1 MKNTVKYILYIA
13 TSLFLVACAKDIV
26 DFTGSVHGVVKD
38 YETGE
43 FITNCQV
50 SLHPGGN
57 SVTTSTSGEF
67 EFANLTPG
75 EYTLTFNK
83 SGYNEES
90 KTIVIES
97 SKHIYTDFL
106 LKAKSNFSLS
116 DEAYNFGDLNAEKT
130 IVCFNNTDENCT
142 YEVVS
147 MPEWLSINKP
157 KGLIYAGSS
166 SSFTMHVDRSQVN
179 YGTYS
184 GNVTISFKGKKS
196 GDANISISMSKVKLS
211 TPTLS
216 IAPYP
221 TTMSEDGFKIIGTL
235 QATGGAQVTE
245 HGHCWGLNPA
255 PTITDSRTKLGGRLE
270 LGDFISTTTGLKPN
284 TTYYVR
290 AYAINSQ
297 GVAYSED
304 VVVTMQ
310 DVNSDRWDGSI
321 AKAFAGGIGTESNPY
336 KIKTGSQLVLIK
348 QYPDAHF
355 VLCNNID
362 LDNRQWPPV
371 NLNGSF
377 DGGGYTIY
385 NLKITRP
392 EDDNNIGLFAVL
404 TGSVKDLTINGVDI
418 DAGANNNVGALAGY
432 CTESYGGNN
441 LVSNC
446 TIIFNQGSKITA
458 KDYVGGI
465 IGKTAYWCNI
475 NNCKIESNIDENVI
489 IGNDYVGGI
498 VGYVDAYNDGLNFFD
513 CHVKADIAGSN
524 YVGGVGGQVKIISLV
539 NSAFIYN
546 LSYNGKLY
554 GSTYVG
560 GIVGSGYNIQT
571 SKVEAVIN
579 VKSGYAGGIAGS
591 IAGYENGI
599 VGCYASG
606 TINCNGGSGKYVGGI
621 VPYLNSNALI
631 DFCYSTMT
639 SNYVDYG
646 GFTGSSN
653 SGYVKDCATVAPQSK
668 GTMTNCQLSCTNIAE
683 FLQNC
688 YSEHADYFDFNNT
701 WTWTGTINGK
711 TENVPCPKLYWED

>member
-26 DFTGSVHGVVKD
+26 DLTGSVHGVVKD

-83 SGYNEES
+83 SGYEEES
-90 KTIVIES
+90 KTIVIDAS
-97 SKHIYTDFL
+97 RHIYTDFM

-196 GDANISISMSKVKLS
+196 GDANISISMSKVKLT

-221 TTMSEDGFKIIGTL
+221 TTMSEDGFEIIGTL

-310 DVNSDRWDGSI
+310 DVNSDRWDGSM

-362 LDNRQWPPV
+362 LDNRPWPIV

-392 EDDNNIGLFAVL
+392 DGNDNVGLFAKFGRSSSSG
-404 TGSVKDLTINGVDI
+404 TTEIKNLTINGVDI
-418 DAGANNNVGALAGY
+418 DAGKNSNVGALIGACDY
-432 CTESYGGNN
+432 NVESI
-441 LVSNC
+441 SNC
-446 TIIFNQGSKITA
+446 HVILNQGSKITG
-458 KDYVGGI
+458 YNLVGGM
-465 IGKTAYWCNI
+465 IGDCYRFEEITNCTVISNI
-475 NNCKIESNIDENVI
+475 NENVI
-489 IGNDYVGGI
+489 IGNNNVGGMTGADGILFNCHVQANIAGTYYVGGI
-498 VGYVDAYNDGLNFFD
+498 VG
-513 CHVKADIAGSN
+513 AGDRTTIN
-524 YVGGVGGQVKIISLV
+524 
-539 NSAFIYN
+539 NS
-546 LSYNGKLY
+546 SYKGTLTGN
-554 GSTYVG
+554 SYVG
-560 GIVGSGYNIQT
+560 GIAGDISEVYA

-579 VKSGYAGGIAGS
+579 VNDKAGGIVGS
-591 IAGYENGI
+591 GKII
-599 VGCYASG
+599 GCYSSG
-606 TINCNGGSGKYVGGI
+606 TINCDGGSGKCIGGI
-621 VPYLNSNALI
+621 SGWDY
-631 DFCYSTMT
+631 YSVEFNYTTMT
-639 SNYVDYG
+639 SNYDNYSAFGGYG
-646 GFTGSSN
+646 N
-653 SGYVKDCATVAPQSK
+653 AKANDCAAVTSQSK
-668 GTMTNCQLSCTNIAE
+668 CGMTNCQLSCTNITE

-688 YSEHADYFDFNNT
+688 YSEHADYFNFNNT

-711 TENVPCPKLYWED
+711 TENVSCPKLYWED

>member
-26 DFTGSVHGVVKD
+26 DLTGSVHGVVKD

-90 KTIVIES
+90 KTIVIEAS
-97 SKHIYTDFL
+97 RHVYTDFM

-130 IVCFNNTDENCT
+130 IVCFNNTDEKCT

-196 GDANISISMSKVKLS
+196 GDANISVSMSKVKLS

-221 TTMSEDGFKIIGTL
+221 TTMSEDGFEIIGTL

-245 HGHCWGLNPA
+245 HGHCWGLNPT
-255 PTITDSRTKLGGRLE
+255 PTIADSRTKLGGRLE
-270 LGDFISTTTGLKPN
+270 LGDFTSTTTGLKPN

-310 DVNSDRWDGSI
+310 DVNSDRWDGSV
-321 AKAFAGGIGTESNPY
+321 ARAFAGGIGTESNPY

-362 LDNRQWPPV
+362 LDNRQWPIV

-392 EDDNNIGLFAVL
+392 DGNNNIGLFAEL
-404 TGSVKDLTINGVDI
+404 EGSVKDLTINGVDI

-432 CTESYGGNN
+432 CKATYGGNN

-465 IGKTAYWCNI
+465 IGRTAYWCNI

-498 VGYVDAYNDGLNFFD
+498 VGYIDANSAVPNFFD

-524 YVGGVGGQVKIISLV
+524 NVGGVCGKVIYF
-539 NSAFIYN
+539 SAFIYN
-546 LSYNGKLY
+546 LSYKGKLS

-560 GIVGSGYNIQT
+560 GIVGTVGMRSPDIKT

-579 VKSGYAGGIAGS
+579 VKDNYAGGIAGYS
-591 IAGYENGI
+591 ENI
-599 VGCYASG
+599 VGCYSSG
-606 TINCNGGSGKYVGGI
+606 TINYAGTGKYVGGL
-621 VPYLNSNALI
+621 VGSSGSMEL
-631 DFCYSTMT
+631 CYSTMT

-646 GFTGSSN
+646 GFKGYSSTA
-653 SGYVKDCATVAPQSK
+653 SVKDCATVAPQSK
-668 GTMTNCQLSCTNIAE
+668 GTMTNCQLSCTNITE

-688 YSEHADYFDFNNT
+688 YSEYADYFDFNNT

>member
-13 TSLFLVACAKDIV
+13 TSLFLVACTKDIV

-83 SGYNEES
+83 SGYEEES
-90 KTIVIES
+90 KTIVIDAS
-97 SKHIYTDFL
+97 RHIYTDFM

-196 GDANISISMSKVKLS
+196 GDANISISMSKVKLT

-221 TTMSEDGFKIIGTL
+221 TTMSEDGFEIIGTL

-297 GVAYSED
+297 GVAYSDE

-310 DVNSDRWDGSI
+310 DVNSDKWDGTM
-321 AKAFAGGIGTESNPY
+321 AKSFAGGIGTESNPY

-348 QYPDAHF
+348 QYPDAHY

-362 LDNRQWPPV
+362 LDNRNWPIV

-392 EDDNNIGLFAVL
+392 DGNDNVGLFAKL
-404 TGSVKDLTINGVDI
+404 EGSIENLTINGVDI
-418 DAGANNNVGALAGY
+418 DAGTNNNVGALIGKGGY
-432 CTESYGGNN
+432 GVE
-441 LVSNC
+441 LISNC
-446 TIIFNQGSKITA
+446 HVIFNQGSKITG
-458 KDYVGGI
+458 KDYIGGLVGYAENSKI
-465 IGKTAYWCNI
+465 IDCNVISNI
-475 NNCKIESNIDENVI
+475 NETVI
-489 IGNDYVGGI
+489 IGNNKVGGMVGFLYDALFSNCHIQANIAGTQGVGGI
-498 VGYVDAYNDGLNFFD
+498 AGQAYSIKNSSYKGILS
-513 CHVKADIAGSN
+513 GS
-524 YVGGVGGQVKIISLV
+524 S
-539 NSAFIYN
+539 F
-546 LSYNGKLY
+546 
-554 GSTYVG
+554 VG
-560 GIVGSGYNIQT
+560 GIAGFADKVYA
-571 SKVEAVIN
+571 SKVEAEIN
-579 VKSGYAGGIAGS
+579 AKDYAGGILATRSRGTAYV
-591 IAGYENGI
+591 I
-599 VGCYASG
+599 GCYSSG
-606 TINCNGGSGKYVGGI
+606 IINCDGGSGKYLSGI
-621 VPYLNSNALI
+621 LYANYDIQFS
-631 DFCYSTMT
+631 YTTMI
-639 SNYVDYG
+639 SNYSDYCA
-646 GFTGSSN
+646 FI
-653 SGYVKDCATVAPQSK
+653 GYYGDVKDCAAVTSKSK
-668 GTMTNCQLSCTNIAE
+668 GSMTNCQLSCTNITE

-688 YSEHADYFDFNNT
+688 YSEHAVYFNFNNT

-711 TENVPCPKLYWED
+711 TENVSCPKLYWED

>member
-90 KTIVIES
+90 KTIVIEAS
-97 SKHIYTDFL
+97 RHVYTDFM

-221 TTMSEDGFKIIGTL
+221 TTMSEDGFEIIGTL
-235 QATGGAQVTE
+235 LATGGAQVTE

-270 LGDFISTTTGLKPN
+270 LGDFTSTTTGLKPN

-310 DVNSDRWDGSI
+310 DVNSDRWDGSM

-362 LDNRQWPPV
+362 LDNRNWPIV

-385 NLKITRP
+385 NLKITRS
-392 EDDNNIGLFAVL
+392 DGNDNVGLFAKL
-404 TGSVKDLTINGVDI
+404 EGSIENLTINGVDI
-418 DAGANNNVGALAGY
+418 DAGTNNNVGAIVG
-432 CTESYGGNN
+432 TGSYYGM
-441 LVSNC
+441 SMYNC
-446 TIIFNQGSKITA
+446 HVIFNQGSKITGNNN
-458 KDYVGGI
+458 VGGI
-465 IGKTAYWCNI
+465 IGGYDTDSYSEIAD
-475 NNCKIESNIDENVI
+475 CKVISNIDENVI
-489 IGNDYVGGI
+489 IGNADVGGLAGTVI
-498 VGYVDAYNDGLNFFD
+498 FSELSGGLLSN
-513 CHVKADIAGSN
+513 CHVQANIAGTS
-524 YVGGVGGQVKIISLV
+524 
-539 NSAFIYN
+539 F
-546 LSYNGKLY
+546 
-554 GSTYVG
+554 VG
-560 GIVGSGYNIQT
+560 GIVGSALSINKSSYKGTLTGSNKVGGIAGAAHSVYA

-579 VKSGYAGGIAGS
+579 AKDDAGGIV
-591 IAGYENGI
+591 GYQSYSDGGNKI
-599 VGCYASG
+599 IGCYSSG
-606 TINCNGGSGKYVGGI
+606 TINRDGGSGKYIGRIAGWVT
-621 VPYLNSNALI
+621 S
-631 DFCYSTMT
+631 YSQVQFTYTTMT
-639 SNYVDYG
+639 SNYADCATFVAYQG
-646 GFTGSSN
+646 TK
-653 SGYVKDCATVAPQSK
+653 KDCAAVTSRSE
-668 GTMTNCQLSCTNIAE
+668 GSMTNCQLSCTNIAE

>member
-90 KTIVIES
+90 KTIVIEAS
-97 SKHIYTDFL
+97 RHVYTDFM

-221 TTMSEDGFKIIGTL
+221 TAMSEDGFEIIGTL

-310 DVNSDRWDGSI
+310 DVNSDRWDGRM
-321 AKAFAGGIGTESNPY
+321 AKDFAGGIGTESNPY

-362 LDNRQWPPV
+362 LDNRQWPIV

-392 EDDNNIGLFAVL
+392 DGNDNIGLFAVL
-404 TGSVKDLTINGVDI
+404 KGSVKDLTINGVDI
-418 DAGANNNVGALAGY
+418 DAGANNYVGAVAG
-432 CTESYGGNN
+432 GAWNN
-441 LVSNC
+441 ASITNC
-446 TIIFNQGSKITA
+446 HVVFNQGSKITG
-458 KDYVGGI
+458 KDCVGGI
-465 IGKTAYWCNI
+465 IGKTEAWCNI

-498 VGYVDAYNDGLNFFD
+498 VGYVNVYNDGLNFFD

-524 YVGGVGGQVKIISLV
+524 YVGGFGGQVKIISALQ
-539 NSAFIYN
+539 SAFIYN
-546 LSYNGKLY
+546 LSYKGKLS

-560 GIVGSGYNIQT
+560 GIVGSGCNIQT

-579 VKSGYAGGIAGS
+579 VKSGYAGGIAGQ
-591 IAGYENGI
+591 ADRI

-606 TINCNGGSGKYVGGI
+606 TINYAGTGRSVGGVVGYHYSTSESI
-621 VPYLNSNALI
+621 VL
-631 DFCYSTMT
+631 CYTTMT
-639 SNYVDYG
+639 SNNVDYS
-646 GFTGSSN
+646 GFIGYDASSN
-653 SGYVKDCATVAPQSK
+653 SKVKDCATVAPQSK
-668 GTMTNCQLSCTNIAE
+668 GTMTNCQLSCTNITE

>member
-13 TSLFLVACAKDIV
+13 TSLFLVACTKDIV

-83 SGYNEES
+83 SGYEEES
-90 KTIVIES
+90 KTIVIDAS
-97 SKHIYTDFL
+97 RHIYTDFM

-196 GDANISISMSKVKLS
+196 GDANISISMSKVKLT

-221 TTMSEDGFKIIGTL
+221 TTMSEDGFEIIGTL

-297 GVAYSED
+297 GVAYSDE

-310 DVNSDRWDGSI
+310 DVNSDKWDGTM
-321 AKAFAGGIGTESNPY
+321 AKSFAGGIGTESNPY

-348 QYPDAHF
+348 QYPDAHY

-362 LDNRQWPPV
+362 LDNRNWPIV

-392 EDDNNIGLFAVL
+392 DGNDNVGLFAKL
-404 TGSVKDLTINGVDI
+404 EGSIENLTINGVDI
-418 DAGANNNVGALAGY
+418 DAGTNNNVGALIGKGGY
-432 CTESYGGNN
+432 GVE
-441 LVSNC
+441 LISNC
-446 TIIFNQGSKITA
+446 HVIFNQGSKITG
-458 KDYVGGI
+458 KDYIGGLVGYAENSKI
-465 IGKTAYWCNI
+465 IDCNVISNI
-475 NNCKIESNIDENVI
+475 NETVI
-489 IGNDYVGGI
+489 IGNNKVGGMVGFLYDALFSNCHIQANIAGTQGVGGI
-498 VGYVDAYNDGLNFFD
+498 AGQAYSIKNSSYKGILS
-513 CHVKADIAGSN
+513 GS
-524 YVGGVGGQVKIISLV
+524 S
-539 NSAFIYN
+539 F
-546 LSYNGKLY
+546 
-554 GSTYVG
+554 VG
-560 GIVGSGYNIQT
+560 GIAGFADKVYA
-571 SKVEAVIN
+571 SKVEAEIN
-579 VKSGYAGGIAGS
+579 AKDYAGGILATRSRGTAYV
-591 IAGYENGI
+591 I
-599 VGCYASG
+599 GCYSSG
-606 TINCNGGSGKYVGGI
+606 IINCDGGSGKYLSGI
-621 VPYLNSNALI
+621 LYANYDIQFS
-631 DFCYSTMT
+631 YTTMI
-639 SNYVDYG
+639 SNYSDYCA
-646 GFTGSSN
+646 FI
-653 SGYVKDCATVAPQSK
+653 GYYGDVKDCAAVTSKSK
-668 GTMTNCQLSCTNIAE
+668 GSMTNCQLSCTNITE

-688 YSEHADYFDFNNT
+688 YSEHADYFNFNNT

-711 TENVPCPKLYWED
+711 TENVSCPKLYWED

>member
-13 TSLFLVACAKDIV
+13 ISLFLVACAKDIV
-26 DFTGSVHGVVKD
+26 DLTGSVHGVVKD

-83 SGYNEES
+83 SGYSEES
-90 KTIVIES
+90 KTIVIEAS
-97 SKHIYTDFL
+97 RHVYTDFM

-147 MPEWLSINKP
+147 MPEWLSINKT

-166 SSFTMHVDRSQVN
+166 SSFTMQVDRSQVN

-196 GDANISISMSKVKLS
+196 GDANISVSMSKVKLT

-221 TTMSEDGFKIIGTL
+221 TTMSEDGFEIIGTL

-270 LGDFISTTTGLKPN
+270 LGDFTSTTTGLKPN

-297 GVAYSED
+297 GVAYSEE

-310 DVNSDRWDGSI
+310 DVNSDRWDGSM

-362 LDNRQWPPV
+362 LDNRQWPIV

-392 EDDNNIGLFAVL
+392 EGNDNVGLFAQL
-404 TGSVKDLTINGVDI
+404 GSEAVGIKNLTINGVDI
-418 DAGANNNVGALAGY
+418 DAGTNNNVGAIVGNSYY
-432 CTESYGGNN
+432 CYG
-441 LVSNC
+441 LISNC
-446 TIIFNQGSKITA
+446 HVIFNQGSKITGNNA
-458 KDYVGGI
+458 VGGVA
-465 IGKTAYWCNI
+465 GELKKTEIKDCKVISNI
-475 NNCKIESNIDENVI
+475 NENVI
-489 IGNDYVGGI
+489 IGNSSVGGLI
-498 VGYVDAYNDGLNFFD
+498 GYLEQSARQLLLYN
-513 CHVKADIAGSN
+513 CHVQADIIGSSS
-524 YVGGVGGQVKIISLV
+524 VGGVCGRIGVS
-539 NSAFIYN
+539 SAWDEDTHVHN
-546 LSYNGKLY
+546 LSYKGTLS
-554 GSTYVG
+554 GSTGVG
-560 GIVGSGYNIQT
+560 GIVGSSSVSIYS

-579 VKSGYAGGIAGS
+579 AKNYAGGITGELYSYAK
-591 IAGYENGI
+591 II
-599 VGCYASG
+599 GCYSSG
-606 TINCNGGSGKYVGGI
+606 TIKCDAGNGKYVAGI
-621 VPYLNSNALI
+621 IGSCSSNYME
-631 DFCYSTMT
+631 FNYSTMT
-639 SNYVDYG
+639 SNYADFNAYVGY
-646 GFTGSSN
+646 SN
-653 SGYVKDCATVAPQSK
+653 VARVKDCTAVTSSQSK
-668 GTMTNCQLSCTNIAE
+668 GSMTNCQLSCTNIAE

-688 YSEHADYFDFNNT
+688 YSEHADYFNFNNT

-711 TENVPCPKLYWED
+711 TVNVSCPKLYWED

>member
-26 DFTGSVHGVVKD
+26 DLTGSVHGVVKD

-90 KTIVIES
+90 KTIVIEAS
-97 SKHIYTDFL
+97 RHVYTDFM

-147 MPEWLSINKP
+147 MPEWLSINKT

-179 YGTYS
+179 YGSYS

-196 GDANISISMSKVKLS
+196 GDANISVSMSKVKLT

-221 TTMSEDGFKIIGTL
+221 TTMSEDGFEIIGTL

-255 PTITDSRTKLGGRLE
+255 PTITDSRSKLGGRLE
-270 LGDFISTTTGLKPN
+270 LGDFTSTTTGLKPN

-310 DVNSDRWDGSI
+310 DVNSDRWDGSM

-362 LDNRQWPPV
+362 LDNRNWPIV

-392 EDDNNIGLFAVL
+392 DGNDNIGLFAEL
-404 TGSVKDLTINGVDI
+404 EGSVKDLTINGVDI
-418 DAGANNNVGALAGY
+418 DAGTNSYVGAIAGK
-432 CTESYGGNN
+432 CGNYGKI
-441 LVSNC
+441 SNC
-446 TIIFNQGSKITA
+446 QVVFNQESKITG
-458 KDYVGGI
+458 KDYIGGVVGYYGKITDCKVISNTDVNVIIGDNYVGGI
-465 IGKTAYWCNI
+465 SGYLYATEKYIDFHNCHVNANISGGNNVGGLSGGIGTYKADVITNSSY
-475 NNCKIESNIDENVI
+475 KGVLSGSSN
-489 IGNDYVGGI
+489 VGGI
-498 VGYVDAYNDGLNFFD
+498 VGILGDGGT
-513 CHVKADIAGSN
+513 V
-524 YVGGVGGQVKIISLV
+524 
-539 NSAFIYN
+539 
-546 LSYNGKLY
+546 
-554 GSTYVG
+554 
-560 GIVGSGYNIQT
+560 SGC
-571 SKVEAVIN
+571 KVEAVI
-579 VKSGYAGGIAGS
+579 KAK
-591 IAGYENGI
+591 
-599 VGCYASG
+599 
-606 TINCNGGSGKYVGGI
+606 KYVGGI
-621 VPYLNSNALI
+621 TGYNNFYSSI
-631 DFCYSTMT
+631 IGCYSSGTIICDSGSESSGICGVTRRGYTHEIIFSYSTIT
-639 SNYVDYG
+639 SGNSVYDAYAKGEYSYG
-646 GFTGSSN
+646 GGS
-653 SGYVKDCATVAPQSK
+653 VKDCAAVTSQSK
-668 GTMTNCQLSCTNIAE
+668 CSMTNCQLSCTNIAE

-688 YSEHADYFDFNNT
+688 YSEHADYFNFNNT

-711 TENVPCPKLYWED
+711 TVNVSCPKLYWED

>member
-90 KTIVIES
+90 KTIVIEAS
-97 SKHIYTDFL
+97 RHVYTDFM

-221 TTMSEDGFKIIGTL
+221 TTMSEDGFEIIGTL

-270 LGDFISTTTGLKPN
+270 LGDFTSTTTGLKPN

-321 AKAFAGGIGTESNPY
+321 AKAFAGGIGTDSNPY

-348 QYPDAHF
+348 KYPNAHF

-362 LDNRQWPPV
+362 LDNRPWPIV

-377 DGGGYTIY
+377 YGGGYTIY

-392 EDDNNIGLFAVL
+392 DDNNNIGLFAEL
-404 TGSVKDLTINGVDI
+404 KGSVTDLTINGVDI
-418 DAGANNNVGALAGY
+418 DAGANNYVGAVAGY
-432 CTESYGGNN
+432 AEFYATSIT
-441 LVSNC
+441 NC
-446 TIIFNQGSKITA
+446 HVVFNQGSKITG
-458 KDYVGGI
+458 KDYIGGVVGRGYI
-465 IGKTAYWCNI
+465 SNCTVISTI
-475 NNCKIESNIDENVI
+475 NENVI
-489 IGNDYVGGI
+489 IGNDNVGGVAGYGLGIGDKSSNLHVEANIAGSNKVGGIFGSYYCEDDLSNSYYKGTLSGTSIVGGI
-498 VGYVDAYNDGLNFFD
+498 VGDHCTGYAE
-513 CHVKADIAGSN
+513 GS
-524 YVGGVGGQVKIISLV
+524 
-539 NSAFIYN
+539 
-546 LSYNGKLY
+546 LY
-554 GSTYVG
+554 A
-560 GIVGSGYNIQT
+560 
-571 SKVEAVIN
+571 SKVETVIN
-579 VKSGYAGGIAGS
+579 VKSGIAGGIAGR
-591 IAGYENGI
+591 ANRI

-606 TINCNGGSGKYVGGI
+606 TINYAGTGTSVGGVI
-621 VPYLNSNALI
+621 GEFYGSSKSMQL
-631 DFCYSTMT
+631 CYTTMT

-646 GFTGSSN
+646 GFIGNTLSSFE
-653 SGYVKDCATVAPQSK
+653 SGKVKDCATVAPQSK

>member
-13 TSLFLVACAKDIV
+13 ISLFLAACAKDIV

-83 SGYNEES
+83 SGYDEES
-90 KTIVIES
+90 KTIVIDAS
-97 SKHIYTDFL
+97 RHIYTDFM

-196 GDANISISMSKVKLS
+196 GDANISISMSKVKLT

-221 TTMSEDGFKIIGTL
+221 TTMSEDGFEIIGTL

-255 PTITDSRTKLGGRLE
+255 PTIADSRTKLGGRLE

-290 AYAINSQ
+290 AYAVNSQ

-310 DVNSDRWDGSI
+310 DVNSDRWDGSM

-362 LDNRQWPPV
+362 LDNRPWPIV

-392 EDDNNIGLFAVL
+392 AGNDNVGLFAKFGGNRSSG
-404 TGSVKDLTINGVDI
+404 TTEIKNLTINGVDI
-418 DAGANNNVGALAGY
+418 DAGTNSNVGALIGSCHY
-432 CTESYGGNN
+432 TVESI
-441 LVSNC
+441 SNC
-446 TIIFNQGSKITA
+446 HVILNQGSKITG
-458 KDYVGGI
+458 YNLVGGM
-465 IGKTAYWCNI
+465 IGDGYDSEEITNCTVISNI
-475 NNCKIESNIDENVI
+475 NENVI
-489 IGNDYVGGI
+489 IGNKNVGGMTGADGILSNCHVQANIAGTDYVGGI
-498 VGYVDAYNDGLNFFD
+498 VG
-513 CHVKADIAGSN
+513 AG
-524 YVGGVGGQVKIISLV
+524 GGTIN
-539 NSAFIYN
+539 NSSYKGI
-546 LSYNGKLY
+546 LS
-554 GSTYVG
+554 GSSYVG
-560 GIVGSGYNIQT
+560 GIAGEIGNVYA

-579 VKSGYAGGIAGS
+579 AKNYAGGIVGRQYAS
-591 IAGYENGI
+591 SSKII
-599 VGCYASG
+599 GCYSSG
-606 TINCNGGSGKYVGGI
+606 TINCDGGSGKSIGGI
-621 VPYLNSNALI
+621 SGYYYHSVEFNYT
-631 DFCYSTMT
+631 TMT
-639 SNYVDYG
+639 SNYADYIEFG
-646 GFTGSSN
+646 NN
-653 SGYVKDCATVAPQSK
+653 SKDCAAVTSQSK
-668 GTMTNCQLSCTNIAE
+668 GYMTNCQLSCTNITE

-688 YSEHADYFDFNNT
+688 YSEHADYFNFNNT
-701 WTWTGTINGK
+701 WTWTGTINGI
-711 TENVPCPKLYWED
+711 TVNVSCPKLYWED

>member
-90 KTIVIES
+90 KTIVIEAS
-97 SKHIYTDFL
+97 RHVYTDFM

-196 GDANISISMSKVKLS
+196 GDANISVSMSKVKLS

-221 TTMSEDGFKIIGTL
+221 TTMSEDGFEIIGTL

-255 PTITDSRTKLGGRLE
+255 PTIADSRTKLGGRLE

-310 DVNSDRWDGSI
+310 DVNSDRWDGSM

-362 LDNRQWPPV
+362 LDNRPWPVV

-392 EDDNNIGLFAVL
+392 DGNNGIGLFAEL
-404 TGSVKDLTINGVDI
+404 SGSVKDLTINGVDI
-418 DAGANNNVGALAGY
+418 DAGANNYVGALAGY
-432 CTESYGGNN
+432 AEYATSIT
-441 LVSNC
+441 NC
-446 TIIFNQGSKITA
+446 HVVFNQGSKITG
-458 KDYVGGI
+458 KDDIGGVVGR
-465 IGKTAYWCNI
+465 GKISNCTVISTI
-475 NNCKIESNIDENVI
+475 NENVI
-489 IGNDYVGGI
+489 IGNNNVGG
-498 VGYVDAYNDGLNFFD
+498 VAGYASGIGDKSSNL
-513 CHVKADIAGSN
+513 HVEANIAGSN
-524 YVGGVGGQVKIISLV
+524 YVGGIFGSYYSNDDLS
-539 NSAFIYN
+539 NSYYKGT
-546 LSYNGKLY
+546 LSGT
-554 GSTYVG
+554 SYVG
-560 GIVGSGYNIQT
+560 GIVGDHSYQSRGGSLYA

-579 VKSGYAGGIAGS
+579 VKSGYAGGIAGL
-591 IAGYENGI
+591 ADRI

-606 TINCNGGSGKYVGGI
+606 TINYGGTGTSVGGVVGYHYSTSESI
-621 VPYLNSNALI
+621 VL
-631 DFCYSTMT
+631 CYTTMT
-639 SNYVDYG
+639 SNYVDYS
-646 GFTGSSN
+646 GFIGYDASSY
-653 SGYVKDCATVAPQSK
+653 SKVKDCATVAPQSK

-688 YSEHADYFDFNNT
+688 YSEHADYFDFTNT

>member
-13 TSLFLVACAKDIV
+13 ISLFLVACAKDIV
-26 DFTGSVHGVVKD
+26 DLTGSVHGVVKD

-83 SGYNEES
+83 SGYSEES
-90 KTIVIES
+90 KTIVIEAS
-97 SKHIYTDFL
+97 RHVYTDFM

-147 MPEWLSINKP
+147 MPEWLSINKT

-166 SSFTMHVDRSQVN
+166 SSFTMQVDRSQVN

-196 GDANISISMSKVKLS
+196 GDANISVSMSKVKLT

-221 TTMSEDGFKIIGTL
+221 TTMSEDGFEIIGTL

-270 LGDFISTTTGLKPN
+270 LGDFTSTTTGLKPN

-297 GVAYSED
+297 GVAYSEE

-310 DVNSDRWDGSI
+310 DVNSDRWDGRM
-321 AKAFAGGIGTESNPY
+321 AKAFASGIGTESNPY

-348 QYPDAHF
+348 QYPDEHF

-362 LDNRQWPPV
+362 LDNKQWPIV

-392 EDDNNIGLFAVL
+392 DGNNNIGLFAEL
-404 TGSVKDLTINGVDI
+404 KGSVKDLTINGVDI
-418 DAGANNNVGALAGY
+418 DAGANNYVGAVAGRAEY
-432 CTESYGGNN
+432 SAPSIT
-441 LVSNC
+441 NC
-446 TIIFNQGSKITA
+446 HVVFNQGSKITG
-458 KDYVGGI
+458 KDYIGGVVGSGYI
-465 IGKTAYWCNI
+465 SNCTVISTI
-475 NNCKIESNIDENVI
+475 NENVI
-489 IGNDYVGGI
+489 IGNEYVGG
-498 VGYVDAYNDGLNFFD
+498 VAGYGYGIGGKSSNL
-513 CHVKADIAGSN
+513 HVEANIAGSN
-524 YVGGVGGQVKIISLV
+524 YVGGVFGRYSYDDLS
-539 NSAFIYN
+539 NSYYKGT
-546 LSYNGKLY
+546 LSGT
-554 GSTYVG
+554 SYVG
-560 GIVGSGYNIQT
+560 GIVGAHNHYSHESSLYA

-579 VKSGYAGGIAGS
+579 VKSGDAGGIAGLAS
-591 IAGYENGI
+591 RI

-606 TINCNGGSGKYVGGI
+606 TINYAGTGTSVGGVI
-621 VPYLNSNALI
+621 CSSGFMEL
-631 DFCYSTMT
+631 CYSTMT
-639 SNYVDYG
+639 SNYVDYS
-646 GFTGSSN
+646 GFTGDR
-653 SGYVKDCATVAPQSK
+653 GYGGSKVTDCATIAPQSK

-701 WTWTGTINGK
+701 WTWAGTINGK

>member
-26 DFTGSVHGVVKD
+26 DLTGSVHGVVKD

-83 SGYNEES
+83 SGYSEES
-90 KTIVIES
+90 KTIVIEAS
-97 SKHIYTDFL
+97 RHVYTDFM

-147 MPEWLSINKP
+147 MPEWLSINKT

-166 SSFTMHVDRSQVN
+166 SSFTMQVDRSQVN

-196 GDANISISMSKVKLS
+196 GDANISVSMSKVKLT

-221 TTMSEDGFKIIGTL
+221 TTMSEDGFEIIGTL

-270 LGDFISTTTGLKPN
+270 LGDFTSTTTGLKPN

-310 DVNSDRWDGSI
+310 DVNSDRWDGRM
-321 AKAFAGGIGTESNPY
+321 ARAFAGGIGTESNPY

-348 QYPDAHF
+348 QYPDEHF

-362 LDNRQWPPV
+362 LDNKQWPIV

-392 EDDNNIGLFAVL
+392 DGNDNIGLFAEL
-404 TGSVKDLTINGVDI
+404 EGSVKDLTINGVDI
-418 DAGANNNVGALAGY
+418 DAGANNYVGAVAGRAEY
-432 CTESYGGNN
+432 YAPSIT
-441 LVSNC
+441 NC
-446 TIIFNQGSKITA
+446 HVVFNQGSKITG
-458 KDYVGGI
+458 KNYIGGVVGRGYI
-465 IGKTAYWCNI
+465 SNCTVISTI
-475 NNCKIESNIDENVI
+475 NENVI
-489 IGNDYVGGI
+489 IGNVNVGGVAGSGYGIGDKSSNLHVEANIAGSKYVGGIFGDYNSNDDLSNSYYKGTLSGTSYVGGI
-498 VGYVDAYNDGLNFFD
+498 VGVE
-513 CHVKADIAGSN
+513 
-524 YVGGVGGQVKIISLV
+524 
-539 NSAFIYN
+539 NS
-546 LSYNGKLY
+546 Y
-554 GSTYVG
+554 GS
-560 GIVGSGYNIQT
+560 GSVYA

-579 VKSGYAGGIAGS
+579 VKSGYAGGIAGQ
-591 IAGYENGI
+591 ANRI

-606 TINCNGGSGKYVGGI
+606 TINYAGTDTSVGGVVGYNPSSGI
-621 VPYLNSNALI
+621 EL
-631 DFCYSTMT
+631 CYSTMT
-639 SNYVDYG
+639 SNYGDY
-646 GFTGSSN
+646 
-653 SGYVKDCATVAPQSK
+653 SGLSGVYYNTASIKDCATVAPQSK

>member
-1 MKNTVKYILYIA
+1 MKSIVKYILYIA

-97 SKHIYTDFL
+97 SRHVYTDFM

-196 GDANISISMSKVKLS
+196 GDANISVSMSKVKLS

-221 TTMSEDGFKIIGTL
+221 TTMSEDGFEIIGTL

-255 PTITDSRTKLGGRLE
+255 PTIADSRTKLGGRLE
-270 LGDFISTTTGLKPN
+270 LGDFTSTTTGLKPN

-310 DVNSDRWDGSI
+310 DVNSDRWDGSV

-362 LDNRQWPPV
+362 LDNRQWPIV

-392 EDDNNIGLFAVL
+392 DGNDNIGLFAIL
-404 TGSVKDLTINGVDI
+404 KGSVKDLTINGVDI
-418 DAGANNNVGALAGY
+418 DAGDNNYVGSVAGRADFY
-432 CTESYGGNN
+432 ASSIT
-441 LVSNC
+441 NC
-446 TIIFNQGSKITA
+446 HVVFNQGSKITG
-458 KDYVGGI
+458 KDYIGGVVGSGSI
-465 IGKTAYWCNI
+465 SNCTVISTI
-475 NNCKIESNIDENVI
+475 NENVI
-489 IGNDYVGGI
+489 IGNEKVGGVAGHGSGIGEKSSNLYVEANIAGSYYVGGVFGGYSFYDEDLSHSYYKGTLSGTSYVGGI
-498 VGYVDAYNDGLNFFD
+498 VGGT
-513 CHVKADIAGSN
+513 GS
-524 YVGGVGGQVKIISLV
+524 YTYGT
-539 NSAFIYN
+539 
-546 LSYNGKLY
+546 LY
-554 GSTYVG
+554 A
-560 GIVGSGYNIQT
+560 

-579 VKSGYAGGIAGS
+579 VKSSVAGGIAGQ
-591 IAGYENGI
+591 ANRI

-606 TINCNGGSGKYVGGI
+606 TINYAGTGTSVGGVI
-621 VPYLNSNALI
+621 GEFYGSSQSMEL
-631 DFCYSTMT
+631 CYSTMT

-646 GFTGSSN
+646 GFIGKTFSSYE
-653 SGYVKDCATVAPQSK
+653 SGKVKDCATVVPQSK

-688 YSEHADYFDFNNT
+688 YSEHADYFDFTNT